1 MGSRVRS
8 GHASPTA
15 ARYRPALMAIAA
27 LGVLAAAIA
36 TRAPARAQ
44 QAAKAARP
52 GSFALETGQACDGIS
67 VAECCEQKIEMAGLR
82 TQGDYLPRLIKTTVQ
97 LACESEDRVVT
108 PQVCRSIVTSR
119 GFTPK
124 EVDSVCKPA
133 ARECKKDGTC
143 RQCMDELEQLS
154 YRGSHHACLAVTYV
168 KDQGPKVITL
178 RNGSG
183 EADNDTRFEIRRRR

>member
-1 MGSRVRS
+1 MRQRLRRSRV
-8 GHASPTA
+8 
-15 ARYRPALMAIAA
+15 
-27 LGVLAAAIA
+27 VFAIA
-36 TRAPARAQ
+36 TLSAFAAGAIVGWAPARAQ

-52 GSFALETGQACDGIS
+52 GSFALETGEACDGIS
-67 VAECCEQKIEMAGLR
+67 IAECCEQKIEMAGLR

-97 LACESEDRVVT
+97 LACGNEDRVVT

-124 EVDSVCKPA
+124 EVDAVCKPA

-168 KDQGPKVITL
+168 KDQSAKVVVL
-178 RNGSG
+178 RNGG
-183 EADNDTRFEIRRRR
+183 DADSDTRFEIRKSRRSLR